1 MGAQVGQTIQASA
14 NTIQR
19 YVSEHFRGGQ
29 GVDLLL
35 AVDKPLTDIEL
46 SSFQSKFMEGG
57 LRLTAPVEYG
67 SHPQYQHVI
76 HMQFAAPTSEGIA
89 ALPLAVLLIAA
100 IGAVGIGGV
109 LGWKIGDV
117 ISKIGEYILPLA
129 LLGGGVFLLTRFVDA
144 KYKKTT

>member
-1 MGAQVGQTIQASA
+1 MGAQVGQTIQSSA

-35 AVDKPLTDIEL
+35 AVDKPLDTSEL
-46 SSFQSKFMEGG
+46 ATFQNKLIEGG
-57 LRLTAPVEYG
+57 LNLRAPVEYG

-76 HMQFAAPTSEGIA
+76 HMQFEAPVSEGIA
-89 ALPLAVLLIAA
+89 ALPIAVLIIAA

-109 LGWKIGDV
+109 LGWRVGDV
-117 ISKIGEYILPLA
+117 IGKVGEYILPLA
-129 LLGGGVFLLTRFVDA
+129 LLAGGVFLLTRFVDA